1 MAVRVHSQRGI
12 CARPALQDAAPALRA
27 RGLAVWVM
35 PGPGREM
42 DAEVIVRAARLTLER
57 ALKLAPEAEVHW
69 LTAGAATSAAGT
81 EHDPTENAPTED
93 ARTEKDQAKVAPT
106 DEDAGKEADGG
117 RRLPPAGL
125 PPAAGTVQRVSV
137 DLAAGQVLLD
147 GTRVGLTGVEYR
159 VLRYLVENCSRPV
172 GREELQEFL
181 ESSESPGAAARSIDV
196 YVGRVRRKLGNAR
209 HAVATVRGGGYQFI
223 PGPSA
228 TVRGPAEY
236 SI

>member
-1 MAVRVHSQRGI
+1 MAVQVHSPRGI
-12 CARPALQDAAPALRA
+12 CARPAVQDVPPALRA
-27 RGLAVWVM
+27 RGLAVWVT
-35 PGPGREM
+35 PGPGREV

-57 ALKLAPEAEVHW
+57 ALKFAPEAEVHW
-69 LTAGAATSAAGT
+69 PAGGAATSAAGT
-81 EHDPTENAPTED
+81 EEDPTED
-93 ARTEKDQAKVAPT
+93 ARTEKDQEKGPPT

-117 RRLPPAGL
+117 CRLPPAGL
-125 PPAAGTVQRVSV
+125 PPGVGTVHRVSV

-147 GTRVGLTGVEYR
+147 GSRVGLTGVEYR

-181 ESSESPGAAARSIDV
+181 ESFESPGAAARSIDV

-223 PGPSA
+223 PGASA

>member
-1 MAVRVHSQRGI
+1 MAVQVHSPRGI
-12 CARPALQDAAPALRA
+12 CARPAVQDAPPALRA
-27 RGLAVWVM
+27 RGLAVWVT
-35 PGPGREM
+35 PGPGREI
-42 DAEVIVRAARLTLER
+42 DAEVLVRAARLTLER
-57 ALKLAPEAEVHW
+57 ALKFTPEAEVRW
-69 LTAGAATSAAGT
+69 PGAGADSSAAGMA
-81 EHDPTENAPTED
+81 EDPTEVAPTE
-93 ARTEKDQAKVAPT
+93 VAPT
-106 DEDAGKEADGG
+106 DGDQEKEADGG
-117 RRLPPAGL
+117 RRLPPAVL
-125 PPAAGTVQRVSV
+125 PPVAGTVHRVSV

-147 GTRVGLTGVEYR
+147 GSPVGLTGVEYR

-196 YVGRVRRKLGNAR
+196 YVGRMRRKLGNAR

-223 PGPSA
+223 PGASA